1 MGQPADRAQRVRV
14 AVAQR
19 LPLPLQRLLEQR
31 PRLLQLTQVAQQ
43 IARVINRVQRVCV
56 WRSPS
61 VSLFARIA
69 SLLTCSC
76 SSIYSSLASS
86 GLPMSSSSSVRGRGT
101 AQTPPAQPPAAAR
114 TPPAPER
121 AGPRAASRRPARCT
135 CRSPR
140 PSPQLGQNILCRP
153 CPWHCGS
160 PVNQRRH
167 YSGPKRCCVAGVTKG
182 IWYGAGVLHGPNATR
197 VLCSHLPHVH
207 PRQARLDRVEVV
219 VAIGCHHSALSKAA
233 WRAEVNMRKYSHAYS
248 APK

>member
-140 PSPQLGQNILCRP
+140 PSPARP
-153 CPWHCGS
+153 E
-160 PVNQRRH
+160 
-167 YSGPKRCCVAGVTKG
+167 
-182 IWYGAGVLHGPNATR
+182 
-197 VLCSHLPHVH
+197 H
-207 PRQARLDRVEVV
+207 PM
-219 VAIGCHHSALSKAA
+219 SALSLALRQSCESETA
-233 WRAEVNMRKYSHAYS
+233 LLRSQEVLCGWRNEGYMVWSWRAARPECNQGAVLAPAARPPATGSPGSSRSCRRHRVSPQRPLKGCLEGRSKHA
-248 APK
+248 

>member
-140 PSPQLGQNILCRP
+140 PSPARP
-153 CPWHCGS
+153 E
-160 PVNQRRH
+160 
-167 YSGPKRCCVAGVTKG
+167 
-182 IWYGAGVLHGPNATR
+182 
-197 VLCSHLPHVH
+197 H
-207 PRQARLDRVEVV
+207 PM
-219 VAIGCHHSALSKAA
+219 SALSLALRQSACESETALLRSQEVLCGWRNEGYMVGSWRAARPECNQGAVLAPAARPPATGSPGSSRSCRRHRVSPAPSTQRPAA
-233 WRAEVNMRKYSHAYS
+233 WRAEVNMRIHVRIP
-248 APK
+248 PK